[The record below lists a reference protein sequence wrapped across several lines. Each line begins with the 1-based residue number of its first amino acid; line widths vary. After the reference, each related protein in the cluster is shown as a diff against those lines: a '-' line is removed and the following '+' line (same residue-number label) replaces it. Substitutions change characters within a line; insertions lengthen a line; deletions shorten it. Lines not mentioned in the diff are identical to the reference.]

1 MCRSGRTHDT
11 PFASN
16 HNYRSSDQNRM
27 SRRPGQWPTGTTKET
42 ILQRLVEKLRL
53 PGATNIWTQPI
64 RNRIDM
70 LSTGIRTEVF
80 GSDLTTIEQK
90 ETEIELALRPVR
102 GIADL
107 YSERVTGALYLEI
120 KINREAAAR
129 YGINVGD
136 VQDVIE
142 TAIGGKN
149 LTTAIDGRQR
159 LPVRVRH
166 SPDFRQDPEELR
178 NNVLVTASNGV
189 QIPLGQVPTL
199 VW

>member
-1 MCRSGRTHDT
+1 
-11 PFASN
+11 
-16 HNYRSSDQNRM
+16 M

-90 ETEIELALRPVR
+90 ETEIELALRPVP

-107 YSERVTGALYLEI
+107 YSERVTGAPYLEI

-149 LTTAIDGRQR
+149 LTTASDGRQR

-166 SPDFRQDPEELR
+166 SLIS
-178 NNVLVTASNGV
+178 AK
-189 QIPLGQVPTL
+189 IPRSSGITC
-199 VW
+199 